1 MDISFLKTIKKVFS
15 KYEDIS
21 FVYVFGSFARFLKS
35 EEKIRF
41 NDIDL
46 AIYVSGFKHLLEGNK
61 DSVQKKYSH
70 SSSPLRMEMKLEK
83 IIEDLAGIPV
93 DVRILN
99 YAPIA
104 FQYNVIKEGAIVL
117 DNDKDLRADFENL
130 VFKKYFD
137 YIHLRNEY
145 LGNVRNA
152 TV

>member
-1 MDISFLKTIKKVFS
+1 M
-15 KYEDIS
+15 
-21 FVYVFGSFARFLKS
+21 
-35 EEKIRF
+35 
-41 NDIDL
+41 
-46 AIYVSGFKHLLEGNK
+46 
-61 DSVQKKYSH
+61 
-70 SSSPLRMEMKLEK
+70 EK

-117 DNDKDLRADFENL
+117 DNDKDLRADFESL